1 MSRQEVKF
9 QGEEKKLSEEK
20 STILEENVSFKN
32 KILGG
37 RKIIEERKMGIKF
50 KKGKNGAKQERKVK
64 GKEIVSELIEIK
76 IILVKENAQ
85 REEKLIREDIVNSK

>member
-1 MSRQEVKF
+1 
-9 QGEEKKLSEEK
+9 
-20 STILEENVSFKN
+20 
-32 KILGG
+32 
-37 RKIIEERKMGIKF
+37 MGIKF

-85 REEKLIREDIVNSK
+85 REEKLIREDILNSK